1 MGSTASN
8 SPQAARI
15 AASVLALALTV
26 ALGLVSASN
35 APGAPPPQQSA
46 APIPPFGTDDAGGFR
61 NVLPPGEAGTDN
73 AVQFAQFNATGE
85 YPPHWIDQ
93 QPLYDNLIQG
103 AEGLTNSEISNYY
116 KDATFGVKP
125 ADVESTTEPRPGV
138 TIIRDEQF
146 GIPHIY
152 GETRGDTMFGEGYA
166 SAQDRL
172 FLMDILRHTGR
183 AQLSSFI
190 GGSPSNRA
198 MDHAQWQFA
207 PYTEADL
214 QKQVDDA
221 GKFYGAAGEKLVEDV
236 KAYVAG
242 INAYVSEAKTNP
254 TLMPAEYAALG
265 KLPQPWKVTDVVAE
279 ASLIGG
285 IFGKGGGREL
295 DSAQLMQ
302 AFEKRFGRK
311 AGRRAWLGFRSK
323 NDPEAPTTVSARF
336 PYETTSAFAK
346 RGLALPDRGSVQP
359 APVAEPI
366 SASEASSA
374 QGAFANVGA
383 ELMKDLQMPHASN
396 WELVSARESRT
407 GHPIGVLGPQ
417 VGYYD
422 PQILM
427 EMDVHGPGI
436 DARGATFPGVSLY
449 ILLGHGRDYAWSAT
463 TATSDNVDTF
473 AEVLCQDNFHY
484 LYKGRCLPMEELERT
499 NTWTPNGVDQ
509 TPPGSETLTAYR
521 TVHGIVYA
529 RGKVDGKEVAFVLSR
544 STYFHEA
551 DSALFF
557 SHMNNPRFMQDGP
570 DSFRR
575 AAKQMNFAFNWSY
588 LDSKHIAYY
597 LTGWYPKRAR
607 GTSPDFPILGTGQYD
622 WKGYNPSTHTA
633 DWLEIDRHP
642 HAVDPRYLVSWNNK
656 QAPGWAAADDQYDYG
671 PIHRS
676 QLIADRVRRSIRG
689 DRKASLAQLVKSMEK
704 PATEDLRAVKLLPI
718 LKRAIG
724 HPHSAKLRGALSM
737 LTSWRDAG
745 GHRRDLDEDGE
756 YERTNAITLMDA
768 WWPLLVRA
776 EFRPALGKR
785 LYAKT
790 HDMLAVGDH
799 TRGEPNAPDFFDGW
813 WGYVSKDLRDLFGP
827 QPRGARSRIYC
838 GGGSKSKCRK
848 KLRSS
853 LRKALEV
860 SPSTLYGRGDCADD
874 PDPQCFDQNRSIITS
889 AISIPPAPF
898 QNRPT
903 FQQTVSVKR
912 NLP

>member
-1 MGSTASN
+1 MRSYTRPASRRVRVKHRAEIGMGSTASN

-46 APIPPFGTDDAGGFR
+46 APIPPFGTHDAGGFR

-172 FLMDILRHTGR
+172 LLMDILRHTGR

-295 DSAQLMQ
+295 DSARLMQ
-302 AFEKRFGRK
+302 AFTKRFGRK

-323 NDPEAPTTVSARF
+323 NDPEAPTTVSGRF
-336 PYETTSAFAK
+336 PYETTRAFSK
-346 RGLALPDRGSVQP
+346 RGLALPDRGSVRP
-359 APVAEPI
+359 APVAAPVEGDSAAA
-366 SASEASSA
+366 SASSP
-374 QGAFANVGA
+374 FADVGA
-383 ELMKDLQMPHASN
+383 RLMQSLQFPHA
-396 WELVSARESRT
+396 
-407 GHPIGVLGPQ
+407 
-417 VGYYD
+417 
-422 PQILM
+422 
-427 EMDVHGPGI
+427 
-436 DARGATFPGVSLY
+436 
-449 ILLGHGRDYAWSAT
+449 
-463 TATSDNVDTF
+463 
-473 AEVLCQDNFHY
+473 
-484 LYKGRCLPMEELERT
+484 
-499 NTWTPNGVDQ
+499 
-509 TPPGSETLTAYR
+509 
-521 TVHGIVYA
+521 
-529 RGKVDGKEVAFVLSR
+529 
-544 STYFHEA
+544 
-551 DSALFF
+551 
-557 SHMNNPRFMQDGP
+557 
-570 DSFRR
+570 
-575 AAKQMNFAFNWSY
+575 
-588 LDSKHIAYY
+588 
-597 LTGWYPKRAR
+597 
-607 GTSPDFPILGTGQYD
+607 
-622 WKGYNPSTHTA
+622 
-633 DWLEIDRHP
+633 
-642 HAVDPRYLVSWNNK
+642 
-656 QAPGWAAADDQYDYG
+656 
-671 PIHRS
+671 
-676 QLIADRVRRSIRG
+676 
-689 DRKASLAQLVKSMEK
+689 
-704 PATEDLRAVKLLPI
+704 
-718 LKRAIG
+718 
-724 HPHSAKLRGALSM
+724 
-737 LTSWRDAG
+737 
-745 GHRRDLDEDGE
+745 
-756 YERTNAITLMDA
+756 
-768 WWPLLVRA
+768 
-776 EFRPALGKR
+776 
-785 LYAKT
+785 
-790 HDMLAVGDH
+790 
-799 TRGEPNAPDFFDGW
+799 
-813 WGYVSKDLRDLFGP
+813 
-827 QPRGARSRIYC
+827 
-838 GGGSKSKCRK
+838 
-848 KLRSS
+848 
-853 LRKALEV
+853 
-860 SPSTLYGRGDCADD
+860 
-874 PDPQCFDQNRSIITS
+874 
-889 AISIPPAPF
+889 
-898 QNRPT
+898 
-903 FQQTVSVKR
+903 
-912 NLP
+912 